1 MSFTT
6 GSTSLEVGM
15 ELRILS
21 WTCYN
26 PVEIS
31 SVDMYLESTEEIKL
45 LDIVLQVIEIQV
57 ILKAMGLDG

>member
-1 MSFTT
+1 
-6 GSTSLEVGM
+6 M